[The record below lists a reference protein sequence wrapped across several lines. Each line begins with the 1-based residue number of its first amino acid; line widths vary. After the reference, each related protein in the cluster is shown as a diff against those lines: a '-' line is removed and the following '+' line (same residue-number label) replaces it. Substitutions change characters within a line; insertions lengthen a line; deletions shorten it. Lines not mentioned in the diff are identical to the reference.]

1 MLFRSLALA
10 IFPIPSASQAEQE
23 KIAKKAEMMLG
34 LHKELQA
41 TSANTDKHNS
51 LKQDI
56 EKLDR
61 EIDKE
66 VYKLYEF
73 TEEEIKIVEED

>member
-1 MLFRSLALA
+1 
-10 IFPIPSASQAEQE
+10 
-23 KIAKKAEMMLG
+23 MMLG

-51 LKQDI
+51 LKRDI

-73 TEEEIKIVEED
+73 TEEEIKIVEGD

>member
-1 MLFRSLALA
+1 
-10 IFPIPSASQAEQE
+10 
-23 KIAKKAEMMLG
+23 MMLG

-41 TSANTDKHNS
+41 TSANTDKHNL
-51 LKQDI
+51 LKRDI

-73 TEEEIKIVEED
+73 TEEEIKIVEGD